1 MRYQRSK
8 RPIGGRAQLPE
19 SNCTVPLIQRHVLFG
34 GLDRKARMQSRPRP
48 DDELAAEFSF
58 GYRGRRLVIVD
69 LALGDVLVD
78 RLLDVSDRLLHRG
91 RPP

>member
-1 MRYQRSK
+1 MQRRR
-8 RPIGGRAQLPE
+8 RP
-19 SNCTVPLIQRHVLFG
+19 H
-34 GLDRKARMQSRPRP
+34 
-48 DDELAAEFSF
+48 DELAAEFSF

-78 RLLDVSDRLLHRG
+78 RLLDVSDHLLHRG